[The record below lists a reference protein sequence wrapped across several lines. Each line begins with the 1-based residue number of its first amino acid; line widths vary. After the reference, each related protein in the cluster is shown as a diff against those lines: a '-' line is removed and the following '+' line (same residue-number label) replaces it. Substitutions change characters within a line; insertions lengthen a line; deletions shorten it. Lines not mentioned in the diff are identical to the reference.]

1 MSKCGLV
8 LMCDLP
14 QKKGYCMF
22 RMPNAF
28 INTPASYLLE
38 TPVPHGTLDEIHI
51 HLNWTSTNIFFFSF
65 SRKTQYTIVLNPSS
79 FSFTS

>member
-38 TPVPHGTLDEIHI
+38 TFVPHGTLDEIHLQ
-51 HLNWTSTNIFFFSF
+51 LNWTSTNILLFLKHDNND
-65 SRKTQYTIVLNPSS
+65 KTQSIVYP
-79 FSFTS
+79 